1 MKQEDIQTSFN
12 AKFKMKV
19 TAIEGAQFYRAGVE
33 IQTIKDALEEMD
45 IYAPTIKRVRIM
57 HEVSDKNAPVLYELE
72 GYYYQDAM
80 WTQDTYE
87 EWGEWYTETSV
98 EIPTEYDGVTSI
110 EFNGLR
116 IELEFI
122 EFEENDETEG
132 CAPF

>member
-1 MKQEDIQTSFN
+1 MKQEDIQTSFK

-19 TAIEGAQFYRAGVE
+19 TAIEDAQFYKAS
-33 IQTIKDALEEMD
+33 IAMQDIKDALDEMG
-45 IYAPTIKRVRIM
+45 IYVPTFKRIRIM
-57 HEVSDKNAPVLYELE
+57 HEVSDKNAPILYELE

-98 EIPTEYDGVTSI
+98 EIPTKYDGKTSI
-110 EFNGLR
+110 EFKGLR

-122 EFEENDETEG
+122 EFEKNDETEG